1 MSQMGADESG
11 LRNLRP
17 SAFLCGFLLFAGGCS
32 THVPD
37 PLPATHDASLVGQWV
52 QTGIEAPMVLEFN
65 ADGRGRVLVAYEE
78 GDTFF
83 RDLQWGADKT
93 TLGLARPSTDSGL
106 MYEVV
111 QYKVSADGVL
121 TMSDLQRFTTSQ
133 EGRIQRSKSTS
144 GFLTR
149 YQLKRRAPRQ

>member
-1 MSQMGADESG
+1 MGADGSG
-11 LRNLRP
+11 LRHLRP
-17 SAFLCGFLLFAGGCS
+17 SAFICGFLLLAAGCS
-32 THVPD
+32 THVPN
-37 PLPATHDASLVGQWV
+37 PLPATQDAALVGQWV
-52 QTGIEAPMVLEFN
+52 QTGTEAPMVLEFN
-65 ADGRGRVLVAYEE
+65 SDGNGRVLVAYEE
-78 GDTFF
+78 GDTFM
-83 RDLQWGADKT
+83 RDLRWGADKT

-111 QYKVSADGVL
+111 QYKLSAEGLL

-149 YQLKRRAPRQ
+149 YPLKRR